1 MPPTTVRPEFAAGR
15 WGCAGVSAL
24 SRPAGRRGFTLVEM
38 LVALA
43 VLIIAITIVASVF
56 SLTTQTAQQ
65 AAAIVEIES
74 HLRNF
79 AVQIKEDLDGVR
91 PSESILVVHSR
102 NIAAALT
109 EEDRQAGKHL
119 RFLEGDP
126 NAVQSGFDPKF
137 SQSTTDP
144 NDAWPYRDPAADI
157 LMFFSHRPQASQAP
171 PTAGNMP
178 SPETNVWSAL
188 QTGTKFAPVQLVY
201 GHAARDNVKV
211 VTPGGAS
218 PPVHGF
224 DETNVR
230 HIEHQ
235 NGAENLSP
243 LPVVRWQLARR
254 ATILLPRP
262 ANLFDPGNPKLF
274 FNGDGSG
281 NSASDEF
288 RRILRCYSENTSYA
302 GDAAELDY
310 ASLLR
315 EFGPKPVTHNFLA
328 PLLIPYDVDGGPTG
342 PWPNELRTI
351 INPLIYPDDATARQ
365 LNHVAT
371 VLSDPPA
378 DLETNLGVQ
387 SVPACAWFEVEFLM
401 PEDPRNSPTYFDRLA
416 NNRNRR
422 DDMPRW
428 VRMPPGETAVF
439 VPDTKENRDLVTAG
453 WAGPLAPQTDPPRR
467 IQTFGALDRSLLGTQ
482 ADSVKNRNVRLWPYA
497 IRVTV
502 RAFDRNGRLPEPLER
517 VVVHWFD

>member
-1 MPPTTVRPEFAAGR
+1 MPATTMRAEFAAGR
-15 WGCAGVSAL
+15 RAPARVSAPL
-24 SRPAGRRGFTLVEM
+24 RPAGRPGFTLVEM

-79 AVQIKEDLDGVR
+79 AVQLKDDLDGVR

-126 NAVQSGFDPKF
+126 NAVQSGFDPKY

-144 NDAWPYRDPAADI
+144 NDAWPYRDPAGDI
-157 LMFFSHRPQASQAP
+157 LMFFSHRSQASQAP

-188 QTGTKFAPVQLVY
+188 QAGTKFAPVQLVY
-201 GHAARDNVKV
+201 GHAARDGVKV
-211 VTPGGAS
+211 VVPGGAS

-224 DETNVR
+224 DESNVR
-230 HIEHQ
+230 HIEHP

-254 ATILLPRP
+254 ATIVLPRSP
-262 ANLFDPGNPKLF
+262 QLFNPNQPKIGF
-274 FNGDGSG
+274 SGSGTG

-315 EFGPKPVTHNFLA
+315 EFGPKPVTHNFPA

-342 PWPNELRTI
+342 PWPSKLRQIVREL
-351 INPLIYPDDATARQ
+351 LYPAGKQSEA

-378 DLETNLGVQ
+378 DLESNLGVQ

-401 PEDPRNSPTYFDRLA
+401 PEDPRNSPTYYDRVS

-453 WAGPLAPQTDPPRR
+453 WAGWNALQTDPPRR
-467 IQTFGALDRSLLGTQ
+467 IQTFGAMDRSLLGTP
-482 ADSVKNRNVRLWPYA
+482 ADNVKNRNVRLWPYA

-502 RAFDRNGRLPEPLER
+502 RAYDRNGRLPEPLER
-517 VVVHWFD
+517 VIVHWFD